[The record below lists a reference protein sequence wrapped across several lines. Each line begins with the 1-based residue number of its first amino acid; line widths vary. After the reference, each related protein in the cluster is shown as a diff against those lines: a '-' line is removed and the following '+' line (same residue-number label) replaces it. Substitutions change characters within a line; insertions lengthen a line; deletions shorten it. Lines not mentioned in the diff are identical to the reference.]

1 MSLSWLKVPNGINI
15 EARRW
20 EIRVTTSQ
28 KCCHR
33 SRSVP
38 GEVAIVPHELWLE
51 SYHFA
56 EEMSSQIRG
65 TNFFVN
71 QKPSRLQDIRPANPG
86 DDSFERWAVGSAL
99 QVLSNLLNWEALQ
112 TRFSLRGHSGCN
124 WASPLHMGNS
134 STRAGTHH
142 IPNFATSFVLLKSRR
157 SLKNA
162 RLSVISSFMLQQ
174 VTLVETMEILKPFS
188 QSTLSRH
195 SCCPQQYSTLVIR
208 ILLDSRSHTIIAS
221 LKLRSLHQSL
231 ALSYLLSPRSI
242 PVTERETIFTCSLSA
257 HWGVS

>member
-99 QVLSNLLNWEALQ
+99 QVFSNLLNWEALQ
-112 TRFSLRGHSGCN
+112 TSFSLRGRSGCN
-124 WASPLHMGNS
+124 WASPLHMG
-134 STRAGTHH
+134 TLAQEQ
-142 IPNFATSFVLLKSRR
+142 VLTVS
-157 SLKNA
+157 
-162 RLSVISSFMLQQ
+162 Q
-174 VTLVETMEILKPFS
+174 IL
-188 QSTLSRH
+188 LLH
-195 SCCPQQYSTLVIR
+195 SCYLSQEDRRKTRDFLWFPLSCYNK
-208 ILLDSRSHTIIAS
+208 S
-221 LKLRSLHQSL
+221 L
-231 ALSYLLSPRSI
+231 
-242 PVTERETIFTCSLSA
+242 
-257 HWGVS
+257 